1 MRSTTLLGAVAL
13 ASPAL
18 LSGCYIVPVGPEAMV
33 KLNTLLEQAQAGQLP
48 QNSPAQGATQPARPN
63 PAASAAPAPAAAAA
77 PSVPTALQARF
88 YPVNEIA
95 TENGML
101 SGTVTNMMNGKGRL
115 QISYRGELLTGEATR
130 VVGEERK
137 GVASAWG
144 SNGSFMS
151 CEYQMSS
158 PLRGAGNCNFSDG
171 ARYQVH
177 VGN

>member
-1 MRSTTLLGAVAL
+1 MKRSTIPAAL
-13 ASPAL
+13 AGGFAAL
-18 LSGCYIVPVGPEAMV
+18 SLSGCYIVPVGSEDLA
-33 KLNTLLEQAQAGQLP
+33 KIHLLMQQQA
-48 QNSPAQGATQPARPN
+48 NQP
-63 PAASAAPAPAAAAA
+63 PAASAAPVAPQATA
-77 PSVPTALQARF
+77 PTSLQARL
-88 YPVNEIA
+88 YPTNEIA

-115 QISYRGELLTGEATR
+115 QVTYRGELLTGEATR
-130 VVGEERK
+130 VANDERK

-144 SNGSFMS
+144 PNGSFMT

-158 PLRGAGNCNFSDG
+158 PARGAGTCNFSDG

>member
-1 MRSTTLLGAVAL
+1 MKRSMIHAAFASALGAL
-13 ASPAL
+13 T
-18 LSGCYIVPVGPEAMV
+18 LSGCYIVPIGSEDLAKVH
-33 KLNTLLEQAQAGQLP
+33 TLMQAQ
-48 QNSPAQGATQPARPN
+48 QPAPPAAA
-63 PAASAAPAPAAAAA
+63 PAASAAPGAPASI
-77 PSVPTALQARF
+77 PARL
-88 YPVNEIA
+88 YPVNDIA

-115 QISYRGELLTGEATR
+115 QLTYRGEPLVGEATR
-130 VVGEERK
+130 VANDERK

-144 SNGSFMS
+144 PNGSFMT

-158 PLRGAGNCNFSDG
+158 PVRGAGTCSFSDG

>member
-1 MRSTTLLGAVAL
+1 MKRSTIPAAL
-13 ASPAL
+13 AGGFAAVS
-18 LSGCYIVPVGPEAMV
+18 LSGCYIVPVGPEEIARMHF
-33 KLNTLLEQAQAGQLP
+33 LAQQANP
-48 QNSPAQGATQPARPN
+48 V
-63 PAASAAPAPAAAAA
+63 PAANSAPKAMPVQTASPAPAA
-77 PSVPTALQARF
+77 PQVTLPTSIQARL

-95 TENGML
+95 TENGMV

-115 QISYRGELLTGEATR
+115 QVSYRGELLTGEATR
-130 VVGEERK
+130 VANDERK

-144 SNGSFMS
+144 PNGSFMS

-158 PLRGAGNCNFSDG
+158 PVRGAGTCSFSDG